1 MAFSKESAV
10 NAIEEA
16 EEVERSVVRRT
27 EVERSFFHM
36 RKRNNTEN
44 TLPADEVPLLP
55 DNEDHAVGDTIDTSK
70 DYKKL
75 TNEDMDMKA
84 SRKDALVSGIK
95 SRFAKK
101 SGDEEQTE
109 DLQPTVSSDANA
121 SGIKSATATTGG
133 PNKLLLIGAAILLL
147 GGGVVI
153 GKKTS
158 HVAAPAPS
166 VAEHAPSMWNSP
178 QEEVLYHNLSI
189 ANHGMK
195 LVEHCRGKGAVSVPG
210 TTTKAC
216 FLWIPAGGM

>member
-36 RKRNNTEN
+36 RKRNNTDN
-44 TLPADEVPLLP
+44 TASADEAPLLSN
-55 DNEDHAVGDTIDTSK
+55 NEDDAVGDAGDASK

-101 SGDEEQTE
+101 SVGEEHTE
-109 DLQPTVSSDANA
+109 DLQRTAPSDTNA
-121 SGIKSATATTGG
+121 SSIKSATTGG

-158 HVAAPAPS
+158 HVSASVSS
-166 VAEHAPSMWNSP
+166 VAAHAPSMWNSP

>member
-36 RKRNNTEN
+36 RKRNNTDN
-44 TLPADEVPLLP
+44 TLPADEAPLLP
-55 DNEDHAVGDTIDTSK
+55 DNEDHAVGDADHASK

-75 TNEDMDMKA
+75 TNEDMDMKV

-101 SGDEEQTE
+101 SGDEEHIE
-109 DLQPTVSSDANA
+109 DSQPTASSDTNA
-121 SGIKSATATTGG
+121 SGIKSATTGG

-158 HVAAPAPS
+158 HVSAPVPS
-166 VAEHAPSMWNSP
+166 VATHAPSMWNSP